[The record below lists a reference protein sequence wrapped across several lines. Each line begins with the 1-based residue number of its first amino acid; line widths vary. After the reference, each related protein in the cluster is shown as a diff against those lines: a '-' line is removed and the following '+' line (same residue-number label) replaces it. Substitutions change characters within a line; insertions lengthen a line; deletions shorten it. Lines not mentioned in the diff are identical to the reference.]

1 MWRKIAL
8 GLAGLLLALAAIVAT
23 RPSAYRVERSAH
35 VSAPSRMV
43 YERISDFHR
52 WAEWSPWAHVDPDMR
67 QSFEGAPAGTG
78 AEYTWSGNSQIG
90 EGRMSITEAR
100 PDELVAIRID
110 FARPLRTTS
119 TTELR
124 LLPEGGGVRV
134 TWAMEGRRDFV
145 GKAVAL
151 VASVD
156 DIVARDFEQGLDDLR
171 RVAEGE
177 ATSGAAAP

>member
-1 MWRKIAL
+1 MWKKIAL
-8 GLAGLLLALAAIVAT
+8 GLAGLLLALAAIVAI
-23 RPSAYRVERSAH
+23 RPAAYRVERSAH

-43 YERISDFHR
+43 YERLSDFRR

-78 AEYTWSGNSQIG
+78 AEYTWSGDSRIG

-100 PDELVAIRID
+100 PDELVAIRVD
-110 FARPLRTTS
+110 FTRPLRTTS

-124 LLPEGGGVRV
+124 LLPESGGVRV
-134 TWAMEGRRDFV
+134 TWTMEGRRDFV

-151 VASVD
+151 VARLD
-156 DIVARDFEQGLDDLR
+156 DVVARDFEQGLDGLR

-177 ATSGAAAP
+177 ATRGAAAR